1 MQYILANEDHDHIV
15 IAHYF
20 AIWES
25 YGTPKDYLREDADQV
40 ARSFLQQG
48 RSERMLASFIA
59 MDGDKAA
66 GSISCQLH
74 MVPYPAVL
82 KQEHMLH
89 GYVWSVAKRLMALA
103 LDHLK
108 AVGCTTIVLHSSDAG
123 ETLYRSLGFQMAKEM
138 RLKFTTSPK
147 PRSARSAPSDE
158 RSAPRAALY
167 FNLIQRVDSGG

>member
-1 MQYILANEDHDHIV
+1 MPALRPGIKPLQYILANEDYDHIV

-25 YGTPKDYLREDADQV
+25 YGTPKHYLREDADQI

-48 RSERMLASFIA
+48 RSERKLASFIA
-59 MDGDKAA
+59 LDGGKPT

-89 GYVWSVAKRLMALA
+89 GYVWSVYTDPAYRGQGVAKRLMTLA

-108 AVGCTTIVLHSSDAG
+108 DVGCTTIVLHSSDAG

-138 RLKFTTSPK
+138 RLKFATS
-147 PRSARSAPSDE
+147 R
-158 RSAPRAALY
+158 
-167 FNLIQRVDSGG
+167 